1 MNVLALEPYYGGSHK
16 AFLDGWSTRS
26 DHAWTALHLP
36 AHTWKWR
43 MRHAAV
49 TFADEIRRR
58 HAAGERWDVIFATD
72 MLNLAELRGL
82 LPAPLRALPAA
93 LYFHENQLTYPDTQ
107 RQDRDVHFA
116 LTNMTSA
123 LAADE
128 VWFNSAFHREDF
140 LTALACF
147 LPNMPDHN
155 LPHVPGSIRGR
166 SRIMPPGIDPPP
178 PRGPRR
184 PGPMRIC
191 WAHRWEHDKN
201 PVVFFEA
208 VEFLRQRGVDFRL
221 SVIGQ
226 QFETVPAM
234 FEAASEMLADQID
247 RWGYLPQRDD
257 YLAALA
263 EADVFVS
270 TADHEFFG
278 LSSVEGAAAGAF
290 PLLPRRLA
298 YPEVFA
304 EAGGADDFFYDGTV
318 GHLTDRLTELADRL
332 ETDPPLADDADRA
345 RRAVQRYVWDRLV
358 PSYDQALAHVASG
371 PRPPKV

>member
-16 AFLDGWSTRS
+16 AFLDGWSARS

-49 TFADEIRRR
+49 TFADDLRRR
-58 HAAGERWDVIFATD
+58 HDAGKRWDVIFATD

-82 LPAPLRALPAA
+82 LPADLRTLPAV

-147 LPNMPDHN
+147 LPRMPDHH
-155 LPHVPGSIRGR
+155 LPWAPESIRSR
-166 SRIMPPGIDPPP
+166 SRIMHPGIDPPRP
-178 PRGPRR
+178 PGPRR

-234 FEAASEMLADQID
+234 FAAAEEMLAEQID
-247 RWGYLPQRDD
+247 RWGFQQQRDD

-278 LSSVEGAAAGAF
+278 LSSVEAAAAGAF

-304 EAGGADDFFYDGTV
+304 EAEGANDFFYDGTV
-318 GHLTDRLTELADRL
+318 GDLTDRLAELAHRL
-332 ETDPPLADDADRA
+332 EADPPLAADADRA
-345 RRAVQRYVWDRLV
+345 RRAVQRYGWDELV
-358 PSYDQALAHVASG
+358 PSYDQALARVASDA
-371 PRPPKV
+371 PHPKA